1 MNKEI
6 NIETIRKY
14 ILSRK
19 IYWTRHCLT
28 RMNQRDILISDVKY
42 AIRNGKIIEYYYED
56 YPYPSCLILGRK
68 KDNKIIHIVCGIS
81 DKETIMI
88 TVYYPDEDKWE
99 NGKRRDK

>member
-1 MNKEI
+1 MNEEI

-19 IYWTRHCLT
+19 IYWTRHCLN

-42 AIRNGKIIEYYYED
+42 AIRNGIIIEYYYED

>member
-1 MNKEI
+1 
-6 NIETIRKY
+6 
-14 ILSRK
+14 
-19 IYWTRHCLT
+19 
-28 RMNQRDILISDVKY
+28 MNQRDILISDVKY

-99 NGKRRDK
+99 NGNS